1 LNIHILIIRPAA
13 IGDTLLTLPV
23 IQALRE
29 QYDSAHV
36 TLVGNAAV
44 LPLARACGI
53 VDEVYDYQEARWSY
67 LFLPDSSRRMRD
79 VGLDTLVKR
88 TQLAICWLR
97 DPDSIV
103 ERNLRVAGIQQV
115 IVAPGRPDPSTSEVT
130 HITAYLAKTVGLPWQ
145 KPLRDISLSLPDI
158 AQQEDGTG
166 LVALHPGSGG
176 ARKCWPVEHFAE
188 VIYSLSQQHRAAVLV
203 LAGPAERERLVQLR
217 SLLDASPQSGP
228 CEYLV
233 DAPLLTIAQR
243 LQQCQ
248 CYIGNDSGLT
258 HLAGML
264 GLPTLAL
271 FGPSD
276 PTLWHP
282 PGPSVTVLHKQA
294 LERLDVETVISHC
307 TASFSC
313 QDDHLNHYHRN

>member
-1 LNIHILIIRPAA
+1 MHTYVLIIRPAA

-23 IQALRE
+23 IQTLRE
-29 QYDSAHV
+29 QYAWAHV

-67 LFLPDSSRRMRD
+67 LFLTESHRRMRD
-79 VGLDTLVKR
+79 VGLDTLTQR

-97 DPDSIV
+97 DPEGIV
-103 ERNLRVAGIQQV
+103 ERNLRVAGIQRV
-115 IVAPGRPDPSTSEVT
+115 IVTPGRPDPSTSEVT
-130 HITAYLAKTVGLPWQ
+130 HITAYLAQTIGLTWQ
-145 KPLRDISLSLPDI
+145 KPLHDISLSLPDI
-158 AQQEDGTG
+158 TQPEDRTG
-166 LVALHPGSGG
+166 LIALHPGSGG
-176 ARKCWPVEHFAE
+176 THKCWPVEHFAAM
-188 VIYSLSQQHRAAVLV
+188 IYCLWQQYRATVLL
-203 LAGPAERERLVQLR
+203 LAGPAEQERLIQLR
-217 SLLDASPQSGP
+217 SLLEAYPQSGP
-228 CEYLV
+228 CQYLV

-243 LQQCQ
+243 LQQCR

-276 PTLWHP
+276 PTIWHP
-282 PGPSVTVLHKQA
+282 PGPSVTVLHKEA
-294 LERLDVETVISHC
+294 LAELDVETVIRKL
-307 TASFSC
+307 AA
-313 QDDHLNHYHRN
+313 LIA

>member
-1 LNIHILIIRPAA
+1 MHVLIIRPAA

-29 QYDSAHV
+29 QYDWAHV

-44 LPLARACGI
+44 LPLAHACGI

-67 LFLPDSSRRMRD
+67 LFLTESNRHMRD

-97 DPDSIV
+97 DPDGIV
-103 ERNLRVAGIQQV
+103 ERNLRVAGIQRV
-115 IVAPGRPDPSTSEVT
+115 IVAPGRPDPSTSENT
-130 HITAYLAKTVGLPWQ
+130 HITAYLAKTIGLTWQ
-145 KPLRDISLSLPDI
+145 KPLHDISLSLPDI
-158 AQQEDGTG
+158 TQQEDRTG
-166 LVALHPGSGG
+166 LIALHPGSGG
-176 ARKCWPVEHFAE
+176 AHKCWPVEHFAE
-188 VIYSLSQQHRAAVLV
+188 MIYSLWQQYRAAVLV
-203 LAGPAERERLVQLR
+203 LAGPAEQERLVQIR
-217 SLLDASPQSGP
+217 SLLEAYPESGP

-276 PTLWHP
+276 PTIWHP

-294 LERLDVETVISHC
+294 LEQLDVETVI
-307 TASFSC
+307 TKLAA
-313 QDDHLNHYHRN
+313 LIP

>member
-1 LNIHILIIRPAA
+1 MHILIIRPGA

-29 QYDSAHV
+29 QYASAHV

-44 LPLARACGI
+44 LPLAHASGI
-53 VDEVYDYQEARWSY
+53 VDEFYDYQEARWSH
-67 LFLPDSSRRMRD
+67 LFLTESSRPIRD
-79 VGLDTLVKR
+79 ARLDTLVKR

-103 ERNLRVAGIQQV
+103 ERNLRAAGIQQV
-115 IVAPGRPDPSTSEVT
+115 IVAPGRPNASNSENT
-130 HITAYLAKTVGLPWQ
+130 HITAYLAQTIGLTWQ
-145 KPLRDISLSLPDI
+145 KPLHDISLSLPDI
-158 AQQEDGTG
+158 TQQEIKTG
-166 LVALHPGSGG
+166 PVALHPGSGG
-176 ARKCWPVEHFAE
+176 ARKCWPVEGFAE
-188 VIYSLSQQHRAAVLV
+188 MICHLWQQYRAAVLV
-203 LAGPAERERLVQLR
+203 LAGPAEQERLAQLR
-217 SLLDASPQSGP
+217 SLLNAYPQSGQ
-228 CEYLV
+228 CAYLV
-233 DAPLLTIAQR
+233 DAPLLTIAQH

-276 PTLWHP
+276 PLIWHP
-282 PGPSVTVLHKQA
+282 PGPAVTVLHEQA
-294 LERLDVETVISHC
+294 LEQLGVETVI
-307 TASFSC
+307 TKLAA
-313 QDDHLNHYHRN
+313 LIP